1 MIIHKPYT
9 NDKYAYGYKLRS
21 STCIVVIELIIK
33 NCQFIGADP
42 KRSLWLPFIGPVHV
56 PKSGATYRNN
66 KQIQSIDNV
75 INYTCMLILCT
86 RNGLTGK

>member
-1 MIIHKPYT
+1 MINTHMDTSYDQAP
-9 NDKYAYGYKLRS
+9 
-21 STCIVVIELIIK
+21 V
-33 NCQFIGADP
+33 
-42 KRSLWLPFIGPVHV
+42 LWLLSLLSKTVNLLAQVLSGPYGCHLGPVHV

-66 KQIQSIDNV
+66 KQIQSIDMV